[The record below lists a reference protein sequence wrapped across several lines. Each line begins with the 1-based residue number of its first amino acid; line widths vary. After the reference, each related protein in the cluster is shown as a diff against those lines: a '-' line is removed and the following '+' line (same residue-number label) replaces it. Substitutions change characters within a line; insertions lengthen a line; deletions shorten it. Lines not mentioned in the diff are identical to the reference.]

1 MVQEV
6 ISRMDYYNCYE
17 GWFITTAP
25 YFTQAA
31 KNLVKARNVKL
42 YNKNDLALLVCE
54 LQKDNDVNIST
65 LEPEFDINLEYIKE
79 DVIMSESYNNTEIKK
94 PVILRYEDKN
104 ILLLASVVSLL
115 HTK

>member
-1 MVQEV
+1 
-6 ISRMDYYNCYE
+6 MDYYNCYE
-17 GWFITTAP
+17 GWVITTAP

-31 KNLVKARNVKL
+31 KSLVKARNVKL

-54 LQKDNDVNIST
+54 LQKDSDVNIST

-79 DVIMSESYNNTEIKK
+79 DDIMSESYN
-94 PVILRYEDKN
+94 VIFRYKDKN
-104 ILLLASVVSLL
+104 ILLLASVVALL